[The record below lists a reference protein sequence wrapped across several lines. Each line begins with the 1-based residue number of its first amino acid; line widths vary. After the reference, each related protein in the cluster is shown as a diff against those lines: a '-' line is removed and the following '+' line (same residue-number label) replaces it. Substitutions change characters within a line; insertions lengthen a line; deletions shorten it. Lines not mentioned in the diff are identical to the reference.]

1 MGRRRRRHSAGP
13 GIAIG
18 HCGLREAALRLI
30 IPIHNEAGQL
40 VANVAGLRTELGRD
54 TSSPPDLRNRVRGRR

>member
-18 HCGLREAALRLI
+18 HCGLLEAALRLI

-40 VANVAGLRTELGRD
+40 VAYCGRSLDGTGPRYKFPAGFAKSR
-54 TSSPPDLRNRVRGRR
+54 